1 MNASVDPQVDPQ
13 ADPPG
18 DPPGE
23 PPGEPPASGGDPA
36 EQVRQLQRDLA
47 TARASRDELQRTL
60 AAERTQLARSFE
72 LFERDRRMLGF
83 EIHDGIVQDLTAAL
97 LYLQAGLN
105 ELGQRQIDPPA
116 SLSDCERIV
125 IGCIEETRRIIAG
138 LQPPQLTQYGLGP
151 AIEALA
157 EEVRRRGVADVVV
170 HIDRSLGNLS
180 PPLEVAVYR
189 SVQESLNN
197 VWQHSQA
204 RRAEVVI
211 ERREGNIQI
220 LVRDDGVGFTTGTV
234 GKHHY
239 GLLGIRERA
248 HLFGGQASIDSQPG
262 QGTTVQVTLPLG
274 S

>member
-1 MNASVDPQVDPQ
+1 MNGSVDPQ

-18 DPPGE
+18 GK
-23 PPGEPPASGGDPA
+23 PASGGEPA

-47 TARASRDELQRTL
+47 AARASRDELQRTL

-97 LYLQAGLN
+97 MYLQAGLN
-105 ELGQRQIDPPA
+105 ELSQRQVAAPD
-116 SLSDCERIV
+116 SLTECERIV
-125 IGCIEETRRIIAG
+125 TGCIEEARRIIAG
-138 LQPPQLTQYGLGP
+138 LQPPQLAQYGLGP

-157 EEVRRRGVADVVV
+157 EEVRQRGVAEVVV
-170 HIDRSLGNLS
+170 RIDQTLGNLS

-220 LVRDDGVGFTTGTV
+220 LVRDNGIGFTSGTAS
-234 GKHHY
+234 KHHY

-248 HLFGGQASIDSQPG
+248 HLFGGQASINSQPG
-262 QGTTVQVTLPLG
+262 QGTTVQVTLPL